1 MTENGIMSPADYA
14 AIGGRNNDGDGMFG
28 NGAW

>member
-1 MTENGIMSPADYA
+1 MTDGVMSPADFA
-14 AIGGRNNDGDGMFG
+14 AISGRNNDADGMFG

>member
-1 MTENGIMSPADYA
+1 MTDGVMSPADYA
-14 AIGGRNNDGDGMFG
+14 AISGRNSDDGMFG